1 MRILLYLAGTLLWLA
16 LVYTLT
22 VALARASK
30 TRTVRIG
37 LLHYSWQK
45 QPAHFVSAVLVL
57 AVFWLGLVGWWL
69 NGIWNLLEKITH
81 G

>member
-22 VALARASK
+22 VALARAAK
-30 TRTVRIG
+30 TRTVRIA
-37 LLHYSWQK
+37 LLHCSWQK
-45 QPAHFVSAVLVL
+45 QPAHFI
-57 AVFWLGLVGWWL
+57 WLGLVGWWL
-69 NGIWNLLEKITH
+69 NGIWNLFEKITH

>member
-22 VALARASK
+22 VALARATK
-30 TRTVRIG
+30 TRTVRIA

-45 QPAHFVSAVLVL
+45 QPAP
-57 AVFWLGLVGWWL
+57 
-69 NGIWNLLEKITH
+69 
-81 G
+81 

>member
-22 VALARASK
+22 VALARAAK
-30 TRTVRIG
+30 TRTVRIA

-45 QPAHFVSAVLVL
+45 QPAHFISAVWCWRC
-57 AVFWLGLVGWWL
+57 FGWGWSA
-69 NGIWNLLEKITH
+69 G